1 MTILRFLALVAVC
14 QLIPAGARAGGD
26 VAKGLEISERH
37 CARCHVIGEY
47 NPLGGIDSTPSF
59 YSLARRKDA
68 VERLQTFYQRRP
80 HPVFVRV
87 PGVARWSDTPP
98 YATPFTVTP
107 QQIEHVIAYVLSLK
121 GKQRR
126 RPHRRRR

>member
-1 MTILRFLALVAVC
+1 MLRFIVLLALC
-14 QLIPAGARAGGD
+14 QLVPAGARAGGD
-26 VAKGLEISERH
+26 VAKGLEISKRH

-47 NPLGGIDSTPSF
+47 NPLGGIYSTPSF
-59 YSLARRKDA
+59 NSLARRADA

-98 YATPFTVTP
+98 YAKPFTVTP
-107 QQIEHVIAYVLSLK
+107 EQIEHVIAYVLTLK

-126 RPHRRRR
+126 WPRRRRR